1 MAKAFGWPRANTS
14 PYRGHAQ
21 AGANAELKSLFQKLA
36 CLYCIPSEVIFV
48 FDGPAK
54 PAIKR
59 GKHVMK
65 APPWLTE
72 PFKHFAQTLGF
83 AVHDVSFSVH
93 ST

>member
-1 MAKAFGWPRANTS
+1 MAES
-14 PYRGHAQ
+14 QHIPYRGHAQ

-36 CLYCIPSEVIFV
+36 RLYCIPSEVIFV